1 MSVSTPLDAQ
11 AVGDRAAQIFQTI
24 EEHPLYTRLTESSLK
39 YTSCWFTTTGYA
51 TIANWDIETDA
62 PPLAVEGLRVLAI
75 KAAVYELT
83 GDEVRAELL
92 VPAPVDEMIH
102 AILAQW
108 NVMTTIERDLGIRF
122 VHATE
127 LEEFTYYRGCETDTF
142 YAAAGWGPQPMR
154 YWLAST
160 EVNRRLAI
168 LGELYESIGIDGFG
182 RKHEHSFAEDTVA
195 A

>member
-1 MSVSTPLDAQ
+1 MSTTPLDAQ
-11 AVGDRAAQIFQTI
+11 AVGARAAQILQAI
-24 EEHPLYTRLTESSLK
+24 EKHPLHTRLTESSLK

-51 TIANWDIETDA
+51 TISNWDLESDA

-75 KAAVYELT
+75 KAAVYEMT

-108 NVMTTIERDLGIRF
+108 NVMTAIQQDLGIRF

-127 LEEFTYYRGCETDTF
+127 LEEFTYSRGCETDAY
-142 YAAAGWGPQPMR
+142 YAAAGWGPQPTR
-154 YWLAST
+154 YWLTSD
-160 EVNRRLAI
+160 EVSRRLAI
-168 LGELYESIGIDGFG
+168 LVKLYDSIGIDGFG
-182 RKHEHSFAEDTVA
+182 RRHEHSFDEATVPA
-195 A
+195 